1 MAFCTNCGAQV
12 PEGSR
17 FCAGCGTK
25 CEAPSPVEESPV
37 SGVPEE
43 TYTAPVQESSKEPEV
58 QSSYAPPIQGTYQ
71 APQQGGYTPPV
82 QQSDAPPG
90 GQKSDAPQQQ
100 SYQVS
105 GGYQAP
111 QTGAQTNFF
120 QPAYAPAA
128 KGPKEKRPVNKKLL
142 FIGGGAVLAVILAI
156 VLIVSLVG
164 GNKASDDPNVGLWKA
179 VTASMW
185 EMDMA
190 VSDLFE
196 EGVTLELKGNGKCV
210 LNVDGDS
217 ADGKWSYEDGVL
229 AVSGGGIDCTGAI
242 ENGVLSLTN
251 LMDMGIDLT
260 FEKEGGAP
268 SGNSGSGGTAGLPE
282 GNTENSGA
290 DALKKQ
296 WNGTWY
302 GCLYVSEAT
311 GDFADIPSGF
321 YDAYMVVEV
330 DSGGKGQFTVH
341 LPGAQAAFAAANCEA
356 KESGLY
362 AIDGT
367 VAGGVEMYAYNWMF
381 LPMPDYPDQYTM
393 GDTIEN
399 GDSLFDFNLFMKQW
413 GGSWQKE
420 IDSDFAIVPPSVESY
435 AAAIERGELPPIG
448 FAPMDYKGAEEP
460 SGQR

>member
-1 MAFCTNCGAQV
+1 MFSQQHKERNRRRKTYGFLYKLGAQV

-25 CEAPSPVEESPV
+25 CEAPSPVEESLYPV
-37 SGVPEE
+37 FRRKHIPRRFRS
-43 TYTAPVQESSKEPEV
+43 
-58 QSSYAPPIQGTYQ
+58 PPRNLKSRAVTLPQFRGLIRR
-71 APQQGGYTPPV
+71 PQQGGYTPPV

-229 AVSGGGIDCTGAI
+229 AVSRWRHRLHRCHRKRRAVPYQPDGYGHR
-242 ENGVLSLTN
+242 S
-251 LMDMGIDLT
+251 DL
-260 FEKEGGAP
+260 
-268 SGNSGSGGTAGLPE
+268 
-282 GNTENSGA
+282 
-290 DALKKQ
+290 
-296 WNGTWY
+296 
-302 GCLYVSEAT
+302 
-311 GDFADIPSGF
+311 
-321 YDAYMVVEV
+321 
-330 DSGGKGQFTVH
+330 
-341 LPGAQAAFAAANCEA
+341 
-356 KESGLY
+356 
-362 AIDGT
+362 
-367 VAGGVEMYAYNWMF
+367 
-381 LPMPDYPDQYTM
+381 
-393 GDTIEN
+393 
-399 GDSLFDFNLFMKQW
+399 
-413 GGSWQKE
+413 
-420 IDSDFAIVPPSVESY
+420 
-435 AAAIERGELPPIG
+435 
-448 FAPMDYKGAEEP
+448 
-460 SGQR
+460 